1 MEAKMEAGIEKAL
14 ATNRGLSPSYF
25 YYECTDF
32 SINTPGPDT
41 KNSDGTSTA
50 AATTVTAKAFK
61 THSLPL
67 FLEGPVRHMK
77 VMRTVDEKRD
87 LYGKV
92 RHSKLFDEALKMYV
106 LSESLEAMGQDVGR
120 MKAFSP
126 GWLENQSVWLH
137 MSYKF
142 YLELLRGELFEEF
155 WAEVATGL
163 VPFMDPKVYGRS
175 PLEAASFIVSSA
187 FPDPKLHGASF
198 LARLSGSTA
207 EFLSMWA
214 LMFAGPQPFVV
225 DATSGALQ
233 LKLTPA
239 LPGWLFTEDGLA
251 SFTFLGSVTVTYHNP
266 SKVNTWSAV
275 LARAEVTGKDGKV
288 VAVAGPVIEGQLA
301 ESVRSGGV
309 SAVDLFFE

>member
-1 MEAKMEAGIEKAL
+1 
-14 ATNRGLSPSYF
+14 
-25 YYECTDF
+25 
-32 SINTPGPDT
+32 
-41 KNSDGTSTA
+41 
-50 AATTVTAKAFK
+50 
-61 THSLPL
+61 
-67 FLEGPVRHMK
+67 MK

-214 LMFAGPQPFVV
+214 LMFAGPHPFGVSE
-225 DATSGALQ
+225 SGVLQ
-233 LKLTPA
+233 LQLRPA
-239 LPGWLFTEDGLA
+239 IPGWLFTDDGLV
-251 SFTFLGSVTVTYHNP
+251 SFTFLGSVKITYHNP
-266 SKVNTWSAV
+266 TKVDTWTVSPS
-275 LARAEVTGKDGKV
+275 RAELTGVDGM
-288 VAVAGPVIEGQLA
+288 VIESGAIIEDVLA
-301 ESVRSGGV
+301 ESVRNGKIASIDV
-309 SAVDLFFE
+309 FF